1 MSLEGEPLQKGNIR
15 VIQRNNVG
23 LSFGAYSD
31 AFKLFRNEYEY
42 FIFTE
47 DDLSILENNYV
58 KKSIELFESS
68 KNAGFLAFVGKT
80 KIKRGVLIK
89 YPKKKQDMRV
99 DLPTIG
105 LDTLKD
111 CKRAGLKGI
120 VLKDKQNI
128 FLEKNKCINFAI
140 KNKMFILVK

>member
-1 MSLEGEPLQKGNIR
+1 MN
-15 VIQRNNVG
+15 
-23 LSFGAYSD
+23 
-31 AFKLFRNEYEY
+31 
-42 FIFTE
+42 
-47 DDLSILENNYV
+47 
-58 KKSIELFESS
+58 
-68 KNAGFLAFVGKT
+68 KT

-111 CKRAGLKGI
+111 CKKSGLKGV

-128 FLEKNKCINFAI
+128 FLEKKRCISFAT
-140 KNKMFILVK
+140 KNKMFIFVK